1 MQVKPPQARKHLLS
15 VTHNVVL
22 VEEIEGPGDDTDLS
36 WLLIT
41 TLPIETVEDVLR
53 VIDYYVARWTVEIY
67 FRTLKTGCRVEDIQ
81 LETTD
86 RLKRCLA
93 FYKIIAWRVLY
104 LTYLNRTCPRLPCTA
119 VFDESEWKSVWRV
132 VTKKQLPKPAY
143 VVRDIHETVNAT
155 RRLQQSCHRGA
166 TGAATS
172 MGWNPTHDRLCHR
185 MARLRSRN
193 GKRCV

>member
-1 MQVKPPQARKHLLS
+1 M
-15 VTHNVVL
+15 VL
-22 VEEIEGPGDDTDLS
+22 VEEVGGPGDDTDLS

-104 LTYLNRTCPRLPCTA
+104 LTYLNRTCPKLPCTA

-132 VTKKQLPKPAY
+132 VTKKQLPK
-143 VVRDIHETVNAT
+143 
-155 RRLQQSCHRGA
+155 
-166 TGAATS
+166 
-172 MGWNPTHDRLCHR
+172 NPPKLSAF
-185 MARLRSRN
+185 MKL
-193 GKRCV
+193 